1 MRMPKVSIAMNLL
14 AYPQFLHLQKWGCY
28 NSNVNIKSIWCL
40 FSPPCLD
47 GFRPLKTKI
56 IFQTFMCC
64 FHVSFQ
70 RVIHNHHI
78 SSPLYLWGGNPKES
92 PNQSSFHR
100 TFCYNVGFHRTWIIK
115 FLPLANSNQAALQRK
130 QKDKNIFSA
139 QQNKLLIEG
148 KKRHVSITPF
158 SFHSRCFFP
167 WQNVWQGKKKSS
179 WIGLSVNHPQPIKS
193 PKVVFFVGSG
203 GNGLARGA
211 REIVARIAA
220 GAVIDGLRKLWIWN
234 WKISLSIDF
243 LWKIYFRRT
252 MMSTYIHWYTL
263 V

>member
-28 NSNVNIKSIWCL
+28 NWDVNIKSIWCL

-47 GFRPLKTKI
+47 GFRPVKTKI
-56 IFQTFMCC
+56 LFQTFICC

-100 TFCYNVGFHRTWIIK
+100 TLCYNVGFHRTFWQGNHKIPPLSQLQSSSFTRKIK
-115 FLPLANSNQAALQRK
+115 REKHLFCPTKQIAYWRK
-130 QKDKNIFSA
+130 
-139 QQNKLLIEG
+139 
-148 KKRHVSITPF
+148 KKKTRFNYPPPPF
-158 SFHSRCFFP
+158 RCFFP
-167 WQNVWQGKKKSS
+167 WQNVWQGKNKSS
-179 WIGLSVNHPQPIKS
+179 RIGLSVNHPQPIKS
-193 PKVVFFVGSG
+193 PKVGFFVGSG

-220 GAVIDGLRKLWIWN
+220 GAVIDGLRFVDLKLEDFAIYRF
-234 WKISLSIDF
+234 SLKNLF
-243 LWKIYFRRT
+243 
-252 MMSTYIHWYTL
+252 
-263 V
+263 